1 VWQSE
6 LDVNT
11 GRTPRL
17 ATRLILA
24 TLGLL
29 LPLYLILLA
38 GYAAGLR
45 EQRTNE
51 VANSVTVG
59 QMTASVIDGF
69 RRDMSGTVLAAS
81 LAFGDRFRPLDQDN
95 IGPYLDSLARE
106 YPMLRALFVTDAQ
119 GRVIA
124 SQAAT
129 GVGTDVAGR
138 PYIAAMQSGSESVWT
153 GGIAG
158 LQSGQATVAHGR
170 VIRGANGLV
179 RGFLI
184 AAFQPQAFID
194 QLPVA
199 LAPDAVLVLMDE
211 HGQVVFASDNTSLKT
226 FEDLS
231 GWPLI
236 GQALAGSLVRLDGE
250 QTPFAP
256 GTQYGALGPVG
267 TSGWV
272 VAYTRPLDALETSL
286 RERLIQQAVAT
297 TAVMAAAAILIAYL
311 TRRLLQPLRTLVGTA
326 SAVARGERAR
336 VGATTGD
343 PDVLELA
350 AAMDEM
356 SRAVA
361 EREDALRDE
370 TRLVETLRTVGETLA
385 AELDL
390 AKLVQAATDAA
401 TDVTGAEFGAFF
413 YNQVDEIGESYT
425 LYSLSGAPR
434 EAFKDFPM
442 PRNTAIF
449 GPTFRGEGVVRLDDV
464 TRDDRYGQNPPF
476 NGMPEGHLPV
486 RSYLA
491 VPVVSRSGA
500 VLGGL
505 FFGHRRAAVF
515 TARSERLAT
524 GVAAQA
530 AIALDNAQLYRE
542 AQDAVR
548 ARDQFLSIASHE
560 LRTPLA
566 AIKATAQ
573 AALRAGTRGMLDQER
588 AERSFRTI
596 ASTTDHVTRLAA
608 DLLDVARLR
617 TGTLPMAHATID
629 VGSLIQQVVNG
640 FRDQWE
646 GERELLVESDIQ
658 EVFVEGDP
666 DRLEQVLGNLLE
678 NAAKYSPPTTRVRL
692 VSSADASGVQVAV
705 VDQGIGV
712 PVGAVDTLFQPFSRA
727 TNAVDRHIQGL
738 GLGLYIA
745 RQVVEAHGGRI
756 WCASIGDGQGS
767 TFYVWLPR
775 LSATANERVE
785 YAPVSSV
792 PGG

>member
-1 VWQSE
+1 MHTS
-6 LDVNT
+6 
-11 GRTPRL
+11 RTPRL

-38 GYAAGLR
+38 GYATALR
-45 EQRTNE
+45 EQRTSE

-69 RRDMSGTVLAAS
+69 RRDLNGTVLATT
-81 LAFGDRFRPLDQDN
+81 LAFGDRERPLDQDTL
-95 IGPYLDSLARE
+95 GPYLDTLTRE
-106 YPMLRALFVTDAQ
+106 YPTLRALFVTDPQ

-124 SQAAT
+124 AQAAS
-129 GVGTDVAGR
+129 GIGADVAGR
-138 PYIAAMQSGSESVWT
+138 PYIAALQTGNESVWT
-153 GGIAG
+153 GGLAG

-170 VIRGANGLV
+170 VIRGTDGAV

-184 AAFQPQAFID
+184 AAFQPQAFVD

-199 LAPDAVLVLMDE
+199 VAPDAVLALVDE
-211 HGQVVFASDNTSLKT
+211 HGQVVFASDTTSLKT

-231 GWPLI
+231 GSPMVR
-236 GQALAGSLVRLDGE
+236 QALAGSLVRLDGE

-256 GTQYGALGPVG
+256 GAQYGAVVPVG
-267 TSGWV
+267 KSGWV
-272 VAYTRPLDALETSL
+272 VAYTRPLDALESSL
-286 RERLIQQAVAT
+286 RERLLQQALAT

-311 TRRLLQPLRTLVGTA
+311 TRRLLRPLRTLVGTA

-336 VGATTGD
+336 VGPMGGD
-343 PDVLELA
+343 SDVLELA

-361 EREDALRDE
+361 AREDALRDE
-370 TRLVETLRTVGETLA
+370 TRLVETLRSVGETLA

-390 AKLVQAATDAA
+390 ARLVQAATDAA
-401 TDVTGAEFGAFF
+401 TEVTGAEFGAFF
-413 YNQVDEIGESYT
+413 YNHVDEHGEPST
-425 LYSLSGAPR
+425 LHARSGTPP
-434 EAFKDFPM
+434 DG
-442 PRNTAIF
+442 F
-449 GPTFRGEGVVRLDDV
+449 GELPTSPG
-464 TRDDRYGQNPPF
+464 
-476 NGMPEGHLPV
+476 GMPDGHLSV

-505 FFGHRRAAVF
+505 SFGHSRAGVF
-515 TARSERLAT
+515 SPRSERLAT

-542 AQDAVR
+542 AQDAVS

-617 TGTLPMAHATID
+617 SGTLPIAHDTID
-629 VGSLIQQVVNG
+629 VGSLIQRVVNG

-646 GERELLVESDIQ
+646 GERELILESHPEQ
-658 EVFVEGDP
+658 VLVEGDP

-678 NAAKYSPPTTRVRL
+678 NAAKYSPPTTAVRL
-692 VSSADASGVQVAV
+692 VCSADSTGVQVGV
-705 VDQGIGV
+705 VDEGIGV
-712 PVGAVDTLFQPFSRA
+712 PAGAVDALFQPFSRA
-727 TNAVDRHIQGL
+727 PNAVARHIQGL

-756 WCASIGDGQGS
+756 WCSSTGDGQGS
-767 TFYVWLPR
+767 TFTMWLPR
-775 LSATANERVE
+775 S
-785 YAPVSSV
+785 
-792 PGG
+792 